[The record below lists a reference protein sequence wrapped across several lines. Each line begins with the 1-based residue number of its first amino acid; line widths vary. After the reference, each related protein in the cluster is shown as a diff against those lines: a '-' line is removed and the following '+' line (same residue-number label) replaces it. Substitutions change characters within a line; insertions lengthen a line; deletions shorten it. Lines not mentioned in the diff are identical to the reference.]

1 MLSTNIMTKQLHPVA
16 EITTTSGFMGEVRLK
31 PFSRFS
37 IDYIMEK
44 TLQIGTSH
52 DNLMDLKLEKAIGNG
67 KRMRF
72 KFEGIDSELKAKNII
87 GKTIYANT
95 KADDEINLIASDLI
109 GFDVVTDTG
118 DSVGELKD
126 VMWLPANDVYVVFNG
141 EKELLIPIV
150 NEVVLSVD
158 YDKKEILIAN
168 IDGLIS

>member
-1 MLSTNIMTKQLHPVA
+1 MTKKLHPVA
-16 EITTTSGFMGEVRLK
+16 EITTTSGYMGEVRLK

-44 TLQIGTSH
+44 TLQIGTSY
-52 DNLMDLKLEKAIGNG
+52 DNLIDLKLEKAIGNG

-109 GFDVVTDTG
+109 GFDVVTDTD
-118 DSVGELKD
+118 DSLGELKD

-141 EKELLIPIV
+141 VRELLIPIV

>member
-1 MLSTNIMTKQLHPVA
+1 MTKQLHPVA

-37 IDYIMEK
+37 IDYIMKK

-52 DNLMDLKLEKAIGNG
+52 DNLMDLKLEKAVGYG

-95 KADDEINLIASDLI
+95 KADDDINLIASDLI
-109 GFDVVTDTG
+109 GFDLVTDTG
-118 DSVGELKD
+118 DYVGELKD

-150 NEVVLSVD
+150 NEVVLSVE

-168 IDGLIS
+168 MDGLMS

>member
-1 MLSTNIMTKQLHPVA
+1 MTKQMHPVA

-95 KADDEINLIASDLI
+95 KADDKINLISSDLI
-109 GFDVVTDTG
+109 GFDVVTDTD

-141 EKELLIPIV
+141 EKEFLIPIV

>member
-1 MLSTNIMTKQLHPVA
+1 MTKQLHPVA

-168 IDGLIS
+168 VDGLIS

>member
-1 MLSTNIMTKQLHPVA
+1 MPEKLHPVA
-16 EITTTSGFMGEVRLK
+16 EITTTSGYLGEVRLR

-126 VMWLPANDVYVVFNG
+126 VMWLPANDVYIVFN
-141 EKELLIPIV
+141 LSLIH
-150 NEVVLSVD
+150 
-158 YDKKEILIAN
+158 
-168 IDGLIS
+168 ISEPTRPY

>member
-1 MLSTNIMTKQLHPVA
+1 MTKQLHPVA
-16 EITTTSGFMGEVRLK
+16 EVTTTSGFLGEVRLK

>member
-1 MLSTNIMTKQLHPVA
+1 MTKQMHPVA

-95 KADDEINLIASDLI
+95 KADDEINLISSDLI

-118 DSVGELKD
+118 DTVGELKD

-150 NEVVLSVD
+150 SEVVLSVD

>member
-1 MLSTNIMTKQLHPVA
+1 MTKQLHPVA

-126 VMWLPANDVYVVFNG
+126 VMWLPANDVYVIFNG

-168 IDGLIS
+168 VDGLIS

>member
-1 MLSTNIMTKQLHPVA
+1 MTKQLHPVA
-16 EITTTSGFMGEVRLK
+16 EVTTTSGFLGEVRLK

-126 VMWLPANDVYVVFNG
+126 VMWLPANDVYVIFNG

>member
-1 MLSTNIMTKQLHPVA
+1 MTKQLHPVA

-44 TLQIGTSH
+44 TLQIGTSY
-52 DNLMDLKLEKAIGNG
+52 DNLIDLKLEKAIGIG
-67 KRMRF
+67 KQMRF
-72 KFEGIDSELKAKNII
+72 KFEGIDSDLKAKNII

-109 GFDVVTDTG
+109 GFDVVTDTD

-168 IDGLIS
+168 VDGLIS

>member
-1 MLSTNIMTKQLHPVA
+1 MTKQMHPVA

-44 TLQIGTSH
+44 TLQIGTSY
-52 DNLMDLKLEKAIGNG
+52 DNLIDLKLEKAIGNG

>member
-1 MLSTNIMTKQLHPVA
+1 MNKQLHPVA

-44 TLQIGTSH
+44 TLQIGTSY
-52 DNLMDLKLEKAIGNG
+52 DNLMDLKLEKAIGIG

-109 GFDVVTDTG
+109 GFDVVTNTG

-158 YDKKEILIAN
+158 YDKKQILIAN

>member
-1 MLSTNIMTKQLHPVA
+1 MHPVA

-44 TLQIGTSH
+44 TLQIGTSY
-52 DNLMDLKLEKAIGNG
+52 DNLIDLKLEKAIGNG

-95 KADDEINLIASDLI
+95 KADDEINLIASNLI
-109 GFDVVTDTG
+109 GFNVVTDTLE
-118 DSVGELKD
+118 SVGELKD

-141 EKELLIPIV
+141 EKELLIPIIP
-150 NEVVLSVD
+150 EVVLSVD
-158 YDKKEILIAN
+158 YDKKEIQIVN
-168 IDGLIS
+168 VDGLIT

>member
-1 MLSTNIMTKQLHPVA
+1 MTKQVHPVA
-16 EITTTSGFMGEVRLK
+16 EITTTSGYMGEVRLK

-44 TLQIGTSH
+44 TLQIGTSY
-52 DNLMDLKLEKAIGNG
+52 DNLIDLKLEKAIGNG

-87 GKTIYANT
+87 VKTIYANT
-95 KADDEINLIASDLI
+95 KADDEINLIASNLI
-109 GFDVVTDTG
+109 GFDVVTDTD

-150 NEVVLSVD
+150 SEVVLSVD

>member
-1 MLSTNIMTKQLHPVA
+1 MTKQLHPVA

-109 GFDVVTDTG
+109 GFDVVTDTD

-168 IDGLIS
+168 VDGLIS

>member
-1 MLSTNIMTKQLHPVA
+1 MTKQLHPVA

-37 IDYIMEK
+37 IDYILEK

-109 GFDVVTDTG
+109 GFDVVTDTD

-158 YDKKEILIAN
+158 YDKKQILIAN
-168 IDGLIS
+168 VDGLIS

>member
-1 MLSTNIMTKQLHPVA
+1 MSRQMHPVA
-16 EITTTSGFMGEVRLK
+16 EITTTSGYMGEVRLK

-37 IDYIMEK
+37 IDYIMKK

-141 EKELLIPIV
+141 GKELLIPIV
-150 NEVVLSVD
+150 NEFVLSVD

>member
-1 MLSTNIMTKQLHPVA
+1 MSEQLHPVA
-16 EITTTSGFMGEVRLK
+16 EITTTSGYQGEVLLR

-44 TLQIGTSH
+44 TLQIGTSY

-72 KFEGIDSELKAKNII
+72 KFEGIDSDLKAKNIV
-87 GKTIYANT
+87 GKTIYAST

-109 GFDVVTDTG
+109 GFDVVTDTD
-118 DSVGELKD
+118 DSIGELKD

-168 IDGLIS
+168 IDGLIA

>member
-1 MLSTNIMTKQLHPVA
+1 MFKQLHPVA
-16 EITTTSGFMGEVRLK
+16 EITTTSGYLGEVRLK

-37 IDYIMEK
+37 IDYIMKK
-44 TLQIGTSH
+44 TLQIGTSY
-52 DNLMDLKLEKAIGNG
+52 DNLIDLKLEKAIGNG

-87 GKTIYANT
+87 GKTIYASI

-109 GFDVVTDTG
+109 GFDVVTDKAEF
-118 DSVGELKD
+118 VGGLKD

-141 EKELLIPIV
+141 KKEILIPIV
-150 NEVVLSVD
+150 SEVVLSVD
-158 YDKKEILIAN
+158 YDKKQILIAS

>member
-1 MLSTNIMTKQLHPVA
+1 MTKQLHPVA

-52 DNLMDLKLEKAIGNG
+52 DNLMDLKLEKAVGYG

-95 KADDEINLIASDLI
+95 KADDDINLIASDLI

-150 NEVVLSVD
+150 NEIVLSVD

>member
-1 MLSTNIMTKQLHPVA
+1 MTKKLHPVA
-16 EITTTSGFMGEVRLK
+16 EITTTSGYMGEVRLK

-44 TLQIGTSH
+44 TLQIGNSY
-52 DNLMDLKLEKAIGNG
+52 DNLIDLKLEKAIGNG

-109 GFDVVTDTG
+109 GFDVVTDTD

-141 EKELLIPIV
+141 KKELLIPIIP
-150 NEVVLSVD
+150 EIVLLID
-158 YDKKEILIAN
+158 YDKKEILIASV
-168 IDGLIS
+168 DGLIS

>member
-1 MLSTNIMTKQLHPVA
+1 MTKQFHPVA

-95 KADDEINLIASDLI
+95 KADDDINLIASDLI

-118 DSVGELKD
+118 ESVGELKD

>member
-1 MLSTNIMTKQLHPVA
+1 MIKQLHPVA
-16 EITTTSGFMGEVRLK
+16 EITTTSGYMGEVRLK

-44 TLQIGTSH
+44 TLQLGTSY
-52 DNLMDLKLEKAIGNG
+52 DNLIDLKLEKAIGNG

-109 GFDVVTDTG
+109 GFDVVTDTD
-118 DSVGELKD
+118 DSLGELKD

-141 EKELLIPIV
+141 EKEILIPIV
-150 NEVVLSVD
+150 NEFVLSVD
-158 YDKKEILIAN
+158 YDKKEIQIAN

>member
-1 MLSTNIMTKQLHPVA
+1 MPKQLHPVA
-16 EITTTSGFMGEVRLK
+16 EITTTSGYMGEVRLK

-44 TLQIGTSH
+44 TLQIGTSY
-52 DNLMDLKLEKAIGNG
+52 DNLIDLKLEKAIGNG

-72 KFEGIDSELKAKNII
+72 KFEGIDSDLKAKNII

-109 GFDVVTDTG
+109 GFDVVTDTD

-158 YDKKEILIAN
+158 YDKKEILIAK
-168 IDGLIS
+168 IDGLIV

>member
-1 MLSTNIMTKQLHPVA
+1 MTKQVHPVA
-16 EITTTSGFMGEVRLK
+16 EITTTSGYMGEVRLK

-44 TLQIGTSH
+44 TLQIGTSY
-52 DNLMDLKLEKAIGNG
+52 DNLIDLKLEKAIGNG

-109 GFDVVTDTG
+109 GFDVVTDTD

-158 YDKKEILIAN
+158 YDKKEILIAK
-168 IDGLIS
+168 IDGLIA

>member
-1 MLSTNIMTKQLHPVA
+1 MTKKLHPVA

-37 IDYIMEK
+37 IDYILEK

-109 GFDVVTDTG
+109 GFDVVTDTD

>member
-1 MLSTNIMTKQLHPVA
+1 MTKQLHPVA

-109 GFDVVTDTG
+109 GFDVVTDRG
-118 DSVGELKD
+118 DFVGELKD
-126 VMWLPANDVYVVFNG
+126 VMWLPANDVYVIFNG

-168 IDGLIS
+168 VDGLIS

>member
-1 MLSTNIMTKQLHPVA
+1 MTKQLHPVA

-150 NEVVLSVD
+150 SEVVLSID
-158 YDKKEILIAN
+158 YDKKEILIAS

>member
-1 MLSTNIMTKQLHPVA
+1 MTKQLHPVA
-16 EITTTSGFMGEVRLK
+16 EITTTSGYMGEVRLK

-52 DNLMDLKLEKAIGNG
+52 DNLMNLKLEKAIGNG

-109 GFDVVTDTG
+109 GFDVVTDT
-118 DSVGELKD
+118 DDYVGELKD

>member
-1 MLSTNIMTKQLHPVA
+1 MIKQSHPVA

-44 TLQIGTSH
+44 TLQIGTSY
-52 DNLMDLKLEKAIGNG
+52 DNLIDLKLEKAIGNG

-95 KADDEINLIASDLI
+95 KADDEINLIASNLI
-109 GFDVVTDTG
+109 GFDVVTDTD

-158 YDKKEILIAN
+158 YDRKEILIAN

>member
-1 MLSTNIMTKQLHPVA
+1 MTKQLHPVA
-16 EITTTSGFMGEVRLK
+16 EITTTSGYMGEVRLK

-44 TLQIGTSH
+44 TLQIGTSY
-52 DNLMDLKLEKAIGNG
+52 DNLIDLKLEKAIGNG

-109 GFDVVTDTG
+109 GFDVVTDTD

-141 EKELLIPIV
+141 EKEILIPIV
-150 NEVVLSVD
+150 NEFVLSVD